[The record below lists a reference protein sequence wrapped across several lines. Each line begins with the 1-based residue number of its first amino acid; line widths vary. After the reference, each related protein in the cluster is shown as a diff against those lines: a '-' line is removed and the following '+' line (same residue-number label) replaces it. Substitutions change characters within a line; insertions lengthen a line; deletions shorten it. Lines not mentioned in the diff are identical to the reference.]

1 MPIAM
6 NFDLLTNNNHQDH
19 SEHINECETNLEIK
33 LSKSPLSNGT
43 NRQSTSFNVPP
54 PPPPPPLVKPRIR
67 SIVNRTTH
75 HIDLEQLSRCS
86 STYQINLPKVDNE
99 KWSAIASSNEYI
111 LVGGGSSSTLRLFDL
126 QGKQIRLIDIKT
138 FAAFD
143 IAWSNVLNAFLIA
156 GYDRLQMYNVE
167 KDQLTHIENINLV
180 NKKDNY
186 FWSIACHDNDIFIVL
201 SDGLESVWRLSLP
214 SFKRIQTL
222 CGSEIREC
230 NSDDRISC
238 IRTNGYLIGMTLRQ
252 RTTYQW
258 RVDLFDYVT
267 MIRTHRGLTIG
278 YGIGAF
284 NFVERCMLAPVDD
297 HQWLII
303 GGCEVTPNA
312 LTLMDDRTG
321 EIKQVERQYDRQEEF
336 ITNICISENSKQ
348 QQIISM
354 IIIDNQSGQRQMHV
368 MQQ

>member
-6 NFDLLTNNNHQDH
+6 NFDLLSNSNHHQDRC
-19 SEHINECETNLEIK
+19 EHMNECESHLEIK

-43 NRQSTSFNVPP
+43 NRSSIAFIV
-54 PPPPPPLVKPRIR
+54 PPLVKPRIR
-67 SIVNRTTH
+67 QIVNRSTRN
-75 HIDLEQLSRCS
+75 IDLERLSRCS
-86 STYQINLPKVDNE
+86 STNQIALPKVENE
-99 KWSAIASSNEYI
+99 KWSALASSNEHI

-126 QGKQIRLIDIKT
+126 NGNQIRLIDIKT
-138 FAAFD
+138 FGAFD
-143 IAWSNVLNAFLIA
+143 LAWSSVLNAFLIA
-156 GYDRLQMYNVE
+156 GYDRLQAYNTE
-167 KDQLTHIENINLV
+167 KDQLIQIENINLI
-180 NKKDNY
+180 NRKDNY
-186 FWSIACHDNDIFIVL
+186 FWSIACHGNDVFIVL

-222 CGSEIREC
+222 SGSEIRES

-238 IRTNGYLIGMTLRQ
+238 IRTNGYSVGMTLRQ
-252 RTTYQW
+252 RTTCQW
-258 RVDLFDYVT
+258 RVDLFDYAT
-267 MIRTHRGLTIG
+267 MTRTHRGLTIG

-284 NFVERCMLAPVDD
+284 NFIERCMLAPIDD

-303 GGCEVTPNA
+303 GGYKVTPNA

-321 EIKQVERQYDRQEEF
+321 EVKQVERQWDQQEEF
-336 ITNICISENSKQ
+336 ISNICTSENSKQ

-354 IIIDNQSGQRQMHV
+354 IIIDNLTGQRQMHV

>member
-186 FWSIACHDNDIFIVL
+186 FWSIACHELVIF
-201 SDGLESVWRLSLP
+201 
-214 SFKRIQTL
+214 F
-222 CGSEIREC
+222 
-230 NSDDRISC
+230 
-238 IRTNGYLIGMTLRQ
+238 
-252 RTTYQW
+252 
-258 RVDLFDYVT
+258 T
-267 MIRTHRGLTIG
+267 MRF
-278 YGIGAF
+278 Y
-284 NFVERCMLAPVDD
+284 
-297 HQWLII
+297 
-303 GGCEVTPNA
+303 
-312 LTLMDDRTG
+312 
-321 EIKQVERQYDRQEEF
+321 
-336 ITNICISENSKQ
+336 
-348 QQIISM
+348 
-354 IIIDNQSGQRQMHV
+354 
-368 MQQ
+368 